1 MRPDS
6 FYSHSTAST
15 ACMKALP
22 ELPVLLGRE
31 AGHLF
36 KHLGE
41 IALVLITAGDRDFHD
56 RIICVGQKPC
66 RLFNT
71 DSVKMLLEC
80 HSGHLPEQGGKIGCI
95 YVQIAVA
102 SVISSEKFWEI

>member
-1 MRPDS
+1 
-6 FYSHSTAST
+6 
-15 ACMKALP
+15 MKALP

-80 HSGHLPEQGGKIGCI
+80 HSGHLPEQGGKIRCI
-95 YVQIAVA
+95 NVQMLRNRRQRNVFRKVLGNIFGG
-102 SVISSEKFWEI
+102 IFD